1 MLFDLDLA
9 LTLKVKVK
17 LSAKLVTHVPQV
29 RREMKIAS
37 CYDTELTVM
46 VQGSGT
52 KWDLLTGSES
62 VNAWTNCDAPRI

>member
-1 MLFDLDLA
+1 MLFDLA

-17 LSAKLVTHVPQV
+17 RSAKLGTHVPQV
-29 RREMKIAS
+29 RRRVRMAS

-46 VQGSGT
+46 VQGSGI
-52 KWDLLTGSES
+52 KWDLQTGSES

>member
-1 MLFDLDLA
+1 M
-9 LTLKVKVK
+9 
-17 LSAKLVTHVPQV
+17 
-29 RREMKIAS
+29 AS

-62 VNAWTNCDAPRI
+62 VNAWTNCDAPRIQKKIIQSERADRTFLL